1 MLGEQ
6 ATQFQMAAKSEDI
19 DDQNCFPSRQFFD
32 CLGYIIFRET
42 GIALATEKLNM
53 VILQNMPPC
62 LGETRHGKFLVGITH
77 GILCHENFF

>member
-42 GIALATEKLNM
+42 GI
-53 VILQNMPPC
+53 
-62 LGETRHGKFLVGITH
+62 TH